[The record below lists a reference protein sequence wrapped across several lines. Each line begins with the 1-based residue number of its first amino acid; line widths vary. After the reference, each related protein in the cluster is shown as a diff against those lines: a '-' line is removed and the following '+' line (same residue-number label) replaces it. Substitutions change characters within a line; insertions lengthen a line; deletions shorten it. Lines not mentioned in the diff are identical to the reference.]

1 MAAPPP
7 HPGPP
12 GSFGRILKVDGHYMQ
27 QILMGR
33 KDWELRLTPNST
45 VVGRWIGLAATGS
58 RHVVGRAYVRAME
71 MYLPDRMGE
80 LLAQQERH
88 CVTPA
93 DLMSYA
99 NDSHGSPRALYVFWL
114 CHVQIL
120 TEPPEWSWP
129 RGSIAWAVSTMELR
143 AVLAVA
149 PAVPAGTLTETATRT
164 MLDGVGARF
173 NRQPWLGR
181 APLRRP
187 TRRTVGAPARTRMR
201 ARIRAM

>member
-7 HPGPP
+7 APGPIV
-12 GSFGRILKVDGHYMQ
+12 SILKVDGHYMQ

-33 KDWELRLTPNST
+33 KDWELRLNPNST

-58 RHVVGRAYVRAME
+58 RYVVGRAFVMGME
-71 MYLPDRMGE
+71 MYQPDRMGE

-93 DLMSYA
+93 DLLSYA
-99 NDSHGSPRALYVFWL
+99 NDSNGSPRALYVFWL

-120 TEPPEWSWP
+120 TEPPLWSWP
-129 RGSIAWAVSTMELR
+129 RGSIAWAVATVELR
-143 AVLAVA
+143 ATLAA
-149 PAVPAGTLTETATRT
+149 SPAVPAGSLTEAAARA

-181 APLRRP
+181 VPLRSRRTGGP
-187 TRRTVGAPARTRMR
+187 PAKRTRRRSM
-201 ARIRAM
+201 